1 MREAL
6 LSGASGVSSLFDE
19 VAKNVV
25 VNVLSGELVQIRCTH
40 YDYAIM
46 LVSSD

>member
-6 LSGASGVSSLFDE
+6 LGGASGVSSLFDE

-25 VNVLSGELVQIRCTH
+25 VNEPTYNVFYLLF
-40 YDYAIM
+40 
-46 LVSSD
+46 

>member
-6 LSGASGVSSLFDE
+6 LGGASGVSSLFDE

-25 VNVLSGELVQIRCTH
+25 VDVFSGITGPTPPIQKLT
-40 YDYAIM
+40 
-46 LVSSD
+46 LG

>member
-6 LSGASGVSSLFDE
+6 LGGASGVSSLFDE

-25 VNVLSGELVQIRCTH
+25 VDVFSGITGPTPPNPKVDTRLNRLH
-40 YDYAIM
+40 
-46 LVSSD
+46 

>member
-19 VAKNVV
+19 VAKNTV
-25 VNVLSGELVQIRCTH
+25 VNVLSSIDVAFLLFVFRRTIVNIIR
-40 YDYAIM
+40 
-46 LVSSD
+46 